1 MKYSINIPKKVVMS
15 AVATFVL
22 SFASAQTVAEG
33 INYLDSHK
41 YAKAK
46 EVFNQ
51 LIEKSP
57 SAENYFY
64 LGNAYLV
71 QFEPNFD
78 KAKEAF
84 DKGIALDSKSYLNKI
99 GLASIKMGKGQK
111 VSAINDLNQIAKD
124 SREKDPEVL
133 YRIGE
138 ALSMYDNSNDPN
150 LAITFLN
157 KAIEKAADKDGVP
170 AHYYYTLGDSY
181 RMIKDPGNAM
191 SAYEKASAIAKN
203 KASVFYRMATLWMAA
218 KQYKKAEENINKA
231 IAIDPTYA
239 PAYKAQA
246 EYNRTFQRPDETSK
260 SLINYT
266 KYADEDPSTA
276 LEIAKLY
283 FINSNFAEAKATL
296 DKVFDKVSDPIKY
309 KLKAYLQYE
318 ENDYAGAKASLE
330 SYYSK
335 VEQSRIIPSD
345 AGLEGLIYAGLASKE
360 ADATAKAAL
369 MQKSAEKMAV
379 VKQANDDTLN
389 WDVEYAKVVSGA
401 AELKAKAEAGPTNEN
416 IENLKK
422 QVAVNK
428 EDTTLLFNLAQ
439 AYEAANNW
447 EGSALV
453 WQKMNELLPTWEPA
467 YYSKGY
473 AMQKGGYNQSAA
485 LAYLKYIDVVLAKP
499 AAEQQPLQENLYG
512 AYYNVALL
520 LKDIDKAKALE
531 NIGKALAI
539 KPADPNATN
548 LQKLLNQ

>member
-84 DKGIALDSKSYLNKI
+84 DKGITLDSKSYLNKI
-99 GLASIKMGKGQK
+99 GIASIKMGKGQK

-124 SREKDPEVL
+124 SREKEPEVL

-138 ALSMYDNSNDPN
+138 ALSMYENSNDPN

-170 AHYYYTLGDSY
+170 AHYYYTLGDAY
-181 RMIKDPGNAM
+181 RLIKDPGNAM

-231 IAIDPTYA
+231 LAIDPTYA

-246 EYNRTFQRPDETSK
+246 EYNRTFQRPNETTK

-296 DKVFDKVSDPIKY
+296 DKVFDKVSDPIKF

-360 ADATAKAAL
+360 TDATAKAAL

-422 QVAVNK
+422 QVAANK